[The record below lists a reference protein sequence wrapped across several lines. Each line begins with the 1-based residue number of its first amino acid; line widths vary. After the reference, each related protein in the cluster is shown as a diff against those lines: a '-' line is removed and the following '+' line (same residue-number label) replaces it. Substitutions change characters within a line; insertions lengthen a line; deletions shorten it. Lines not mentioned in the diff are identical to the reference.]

1 MKTPKAISSRDITVG
16 PVAIKVYL
24 LDNGQTVIDEGDVY
38 KATSLML
45 SGQLRIEEV
54 EMLKA
59 AIEGQVH

>member
-45 SGQLRIEEV
+45 SGQLRIEEI

>member
-45 SGQLRIEEV
+45 SGQLRIEEI

-59 AIEGQVH
+59 AIAGQVH

>member
-1 MKTPKAISSRDITVG
+1 MKTPKALSSRHVTVG
-16 PVAIKVYL
+16 PVAIQVHL
-24 LDNGQTVIDEGDVY
+24 LDNGQTVIAEGDVH
-38 KATSLML
+38 KAISLML